1 MAASQL
7 HKKDP
12 EGNFTVVVA
21 GKLVILVS
29 ELAATMQQ
37 IKEFQRLPARKRWCM
52 NFLKKPLNMDEKK
65 EDSVR
70 YAQMNR

>member
-1 MAASQL
+1 MATSQL

-37 IKEFQRLPARKRWCM
+37 IKEFQRLPTRK
-52 NFLKKPLNMDEKK
+52 
-65 EDSVR
+65 
-70 YAQMNR
+70 